1 MSADTSKPRPV
12 ALVLGSALSA
22 AAVSTVLFGTID
34 AFVAARS
41 TEISVLAFLGCWAAT
56 LLMYSAVWI
65 PLCVTIALV
74 LAPMLVRRGVA
85 DARARMISV
94 GIALGLFC
102 EIYWWTRPY
111 VFYGRS
117 SVSIER
123 IGAAACMAIASLVVA
138 AMLVRVARRQLPR
151 YAATAALVMV
161 GSWVGGAAYLLLHG
175 NAIAARGTI
184 NERNRDVPN
193 VLLVIVD
200 ALRQD
205 VLGCHGNTRVKTPAI
220 DALAQSGV
228 VFENAFVQAPFTWT
242 SFGSLLTG
250 KYPRRHGLIK
260 MAPGERMEPNV
271 TLPYHFKTATK
282 RDGTAMTGDDVLAA
296 SFHTGTLSEGSGLL
310 RGFDMLFEATAGHD
324 LVVLDDPWSV
334 FRAHLLLSI
343 FRQKINQRFDSGIV
357 ASAARSW
364 LESSAEKR
372 FVAMVHLYS
381 THTPYDPPDE
391 FRRMYCD
398 PNYTGPVKAFYAQH
412 REMIEDGDYTPT
424 EADVAQ
430 IQNLY
435 YAGVTQADRLIGEL
449 VGDLERAGVLDDTLV
464 IVTSDHGESLGEQGL
479 WEHDHMVQ
487 TNLRVPLVMS
497 WPRKLPANTRVQ
509 ALIDQIDVFPTVSD
523 LAELE
528 LPPAPGERD
537 RVDGVSLL
545 PLIRGEVARVR
556 EHSFAENGSY
566 SAVQDS
572 RFKLVVRRR
581 FLNAKSWDDALL
593 SWRGAFEGGEHV
605 PRLYDLV
612 NDPDELTDV
621 VKKHPD
627 EALRLYEVLYRWSSS
642 LPIPLESSVK
652 SDRDWRNEELRR
664 RMEQLGYVDGAGG
677 NDTKENEEHDLLPQ
691 RPK

>member
-1 MSADTSKPRPV
+1 M
-12 ALVLGSALSA
+12 ALVLASALSA
-22 AAVSTVLFGTID
+22 AAVGTVLFGTID

-41 TEISVLAFLGCWAAT
+41 TQISVLAFLGCWAAT
-56 LLMYSAVWI
+56 LLTYSAIWI
-65 PLCVTIALV
+65 PLCATIALV

-94 GIALGLFC
+94 AIALGLFC

-123 IGAAACMAIASLVVA
+123 IGAAACMAIASLLVA
-138 AMLVRVARRQLPR
+138 AVLVRLVRDQLPR
-151 YAATAALVMV
+151 YAAIAAFVMV
-161 GSWVGGAAYLLLHG
+161 GAWVGGAAYLVLHG

-184 NERNRDVPN
+184 HERNRELPN

-205 VLGCHGNTRVKTPAI
+205 VLGCYGHARVKTPAI
-220 DALAQSGV
+220 DALARRGV

-271 TLPYHFKTATK
+271 TLPYHLKTATK
-282 RDGTAMTGDDVLAA
+282 RDGTALTGDDVLAA

-310 RGFDMLFEATAGHD
+310 RGFDMLFEATAGHE

-357 ASAARSW
+357 ASAARRW
-364 LESSAEKR
+364 LEASARKR

-412 REMIEDGDYTPT
+412 RELIEDGAYTPT

-479 WEHDHMVQ
+479 WEHNHMAQ

-497 WPRKLPANTRVQ
+497 WPPKLPANTRVK
-509 ALIDQIDVFPTVSD
+509 ALVDQIDVFPTTCE
-523 LAELE
+523 LAGLE
-528 LPPAPGERD
+528 LPAAATARD
-537 RVDGVSLL
+537 HVDGASLL
-545 PLIRGEVARVR
+545 PLVRGEVERVR
-556 EHSFAENGSY
+556 RYSFAENGTHSSIQDERWKLVIRRRY
-566 SAVQDS
+566 LRAKDAASAVDCW
-572 RFKLVVRRR
+572 K
-581 FLNAKSWDDALL
+581 KSFD
-593 SWRGAFEGGEHV
+593 REGEQPV
-605 PRLYDLV
+605 LYDLIA
-612 NDPDELTDV
+612 DPSETRDRSRAEPETA
-621 VKKHPD
+621 
-627 EALRLYEVLYRWSSS
+627 EALFRALYDWSSA
-642 LPIPLESSVK
+642 LPIATEKNVLSH
-652 SDRDWRNEELRR
+652 RD
-664 RMEQLGYVDGAGG
+664 EQTRQNLTNLGYTGDGVGGDDDEEDPCAAEGAASAGG
-677 NDTKENEEHDLLPQ
+677 
-691 RPK
+691 R

>member
-1 MSADTSKPRPV
+1 MSADPSKPRPV

-22 AAVSTVLFGTID
+22 AATCTVLFGTID

-41 TEISVLAFLGCWAAT
+41 TEVSALAFLGCWAAT
-56 LLMYSAVWI
+56 LLTYSAVWI
-65 PLCVTIALV
+65 PLAVTIGLV

-117 SVSIER
+117 SVSPER
-123 IGAAACMAIASLVVA
+123 LAAAAGMAIGSLVVA
-138 AMLVRVARRQLPR
+138 AVLVRLVRKQLPR
-151 YAATAALVMV
+151 CAAIAAFVMV
-161 GSWVGGAAYLLLHG
+161 GSWVGGAAYLVLHG

-184 NERNRDVPN
+184 HERNRELPN

-205 VLGCHGNTRVKTPAI
+205 VLGCYGHPRVKTPAI
-220 DALAQSGV
+220 DALAANGV

-271 TLPYHFKTATK
+271 TLPYHFKTARK
-282 RDGTAMTGDDVLAA
+282 RDGTQLEGDDVLAA

-357 ASAARSW
+357 ASAARRW
-364 LESSAEKR
+364 LDTSAQKR

-398 PNYTGPVKAFYAQH
+398 PSYTGPVKAFYAQH
-412 REMIEDGDYTPT
+412 REMIEDGQYTPT

-464 IVTSDHGESLGEQGL
+464 IVTADHGESLGEQGL
-479 WEHDHMVQ
+479 WEHDHMAQ
-487 TNLRVPLVMS
+487 TNLRIPLVMS
-497 WPRKLPANTRVQ
+497 WPRKLPAQTRVK
-509 ALIDQIDVFPTVSD
+509 AMVDEIDVFPTVSE
-523 LAELE
+523 LAALE
-528 LPPAPGERD
+528 LPPASGERD

-566 SAVQDS
+566 SAVQDG

-581 FLNAKSWDDALL
+581 FLNAKSWEDALA
-593 SWRGAFEGGEHV
+593 SWNNAFEKGEYV
-605 PRLYDLV
+605 PRLYDLQA
-612 NDPDELTDV
+612 DPAEALDV
-621 VKKHPD
+621 VKSHQG
-627 EALRLYEVLYRWSSS
+627 EALRLFEVLYRWSSS
-642 LPIPLESSVK
+642 LPIPLERNIK
-652 SDRDWRNEELRR
+652 SPRDLRNEEL
-664 RMEQLGYVDGAGG
+664 MLKLGYTEGGTGGDDAGE
-677 NDTKENEEHDLLPQ
+677 DAEHDLLPQ
-691 RPK
+691 EPK